1 MLAFLILVY
10 TLVQLVAG
18 LGPTRR
24 QLLSSSVIRRADD
37 TELWNNAVSK
47 GCILYGV
54 MFASDKEAGAM
65 FKPPLSSAQS
75 EFHGT
80 GKLLTWPTNSRP
92 FHIQAATAA
101 SFTAYYAS

>member
-47 GCILYGV
+47 GCILYGA

-65 FKPPLSSAQS
+65 FKPQLSSAQS

-80 GKLLTWPTNSRP
+80 GKLLTCPMNPRSTQ
-92 FHIQAATAA
+92 IEAANAA
-101 SFTAYYAS
+101 ISTAYYAS